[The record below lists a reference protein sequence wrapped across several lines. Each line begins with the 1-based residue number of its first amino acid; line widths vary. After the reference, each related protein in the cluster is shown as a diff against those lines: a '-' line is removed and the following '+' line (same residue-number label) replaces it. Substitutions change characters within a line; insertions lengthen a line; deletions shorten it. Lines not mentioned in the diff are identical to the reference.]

1 MKLANY
7 FDYNTGIDIILWR
20 GEKGWGEVLETVA
33 LQWCGLMVSLKIA
46 IFSEIV
52 IEVGSGY
59 VAELQTV
66 NLL

>member
-7 FDYNTGIDIILWR
+7 FDYNIGIDTILWR

-33 LQWCGLMVSLKIA
+33 LQWRGLTVSLNIT
-46 IFSEIV
+46 IVSEIV
-52 IEVGSGY
+52 NEGGSGY
-59 VAELQTV
+59 VAEPQTV